1 MHEDLQFA
9 PLKSPPSPKALSAY
23 RKDADWPDMPLPK
36 KIDPRGR
43 IVWVSVESHQKQIAI
58 ARLELAPPEF
68 CYVADVIVSSK
79 FRGRG
84 VGHWFMQR
92 IEQYCNGLG
101 IRRLL
106 LEAGN
111 GTEAFY
117 QSLAFVNDPLVP
129 SMLKK
134 DINPLQRKMFL
145 PPQGR

>member
-1 MHEDLQFA
+1 MHEDLQFV
-9 PLKSPPSPKALSAY
+9 PLKSPLSAKVLNAY
-23 RKDADWPDMPLPK
+23 RKEANSPDAPQAK
-36 KIDPRGR
+36 AADPRGKV
-43 IVWVSVESHQKQIAI
+43 VWVSVESNKKQIAI

-68 CYVADVIVSSK
+68 CYVADLIVSSK
-79 FRGRG
+79 YRGCG

-106 LEAGN
+106 LEAAN
-111 GTEAFY
+111 GTESFY
-117 QSLAFVNDPLVP
+117 QSLAFMQDPLVP

-134 DINPLQRKMFL
+134 DVNPLQRKMFL